1 MDLTAIDRWNTAALD
16 TMADTLGSRVTTVG
30 EVEGALRTAAQLPGW
45 FSEGGDSARSLY
57 TVTADDLRD
66 EAAVLGAA
74 QRLATET
81 SAAVKHLQARLAALR
96 SDAAAE
102 SMTINPDGSVVAAP
116 KDGTEEEQ
124 AARESKRLTLEASA
138 KALIAQAADVDA
150 DAQRVFT
157 QIQAGEISARG
168 AATMEEATR
177 AGADQGGLTP
187 LEPPADAPP
196 REVTAYWE
204 ALTPEQQQQVL
215 TDHPDWLGNV
225 DGIPMPVRHTANV
238 SLLDRE
244 QKRLEDRRDRLR
256 RQIDDHWFDGTFT
269 NEDAELEHVE
279 KKIADVEKLRQI
291 IDADPWSPDNL
302 GGKMLVLMD
311 MQSGEQGKAAIA
323 IGNPDDADHISV
335 TTPGVDTTI
344 HGSFDSMMG
353 ESENMRD
360 EVLDE
365 LQREGRGGQTVSTI
379 SWLGFEP
386 PVSDGSRPPGWYLG
400 EAAQQDRASDG
411 ADDLADFYRGLA
423 ATSTKD
429 DPHIVALGHSYG
441 SVTQGLALQEP
452 GGHPVDDA
460 VFYGSPGFEA
470 NDEPE
475 LGLEQDHGYVM
486 QGDDDWIRHTQSKG
500 PIGTNGPA
508 PNETDLVQLDVDAR
522 TTPDGVDREG
532 AYEHPDYP
540 RNGANG
546 ELRVSGY
553 LMARIIAG
561 LPPE

>member
-1 MDLTAIDRWNTAALD
+1 MDLTTIDNWNTGALD
-16 TMADTLGSRVTTVG
+16 TMAHTLGARVNTVG

-45 FSEGGDSARSLY
+45 FSDGGDSARSIY
-57 TVTADDLRD
+57 TLTADDLRD

-74 QRLATET
+74 QRLATDT
-81 SAAVKHLQARLAALR
+81 SATVKHLQARLAVLR
-96 SDAAAE
+96 TDAAAA
-102 SMTINPDGSVVAAP
+102 SMTIHPDGSVVAAP

-124 AARESKRLTLEASA
+124 AARESKRLTLEVSA

-157 QIQAGEISARG
+157 QI
-168 AATMEEATR
+168 
-177 AGADQGGLTP
+177 
-187 LEPPADAPP
+187 
-196 REVTAYWE
+196 
-204 ALTPEQQQQVL
+204 L
-215 TDHPDWLGNV
+215 TDHPEWIGNV
-225 DGIPMPVRHTANV
+225 DGIPMPVRHQANV
-238 SLLDRE
+238 SLLAVE
-244 QKRLEDRRDRLR
+244 QRRLEDRRDQLK
-256 RQIDDHWFDGTFT
+256 RQIDDHLFDGWFT
-269 NEDAELEHVE
+269 NEDAELEQVE
-279 KKIADVEKLRQI
+279 RKIADAAKLREI
-291 IDADPWSPDNL
+291 IEADPWSLDNPD
-302 GGKMLVLMD
+302 GKMLVLMD
-311 MQSGEQGKAAIA
+311 MHSGEQGKAAIA
-323 IGNPDDADHISV
+323 IGNPDDADHVSV
-335 TTPGVDTTI
+335 ATPGVDTTVR
-344 HGSFDSMMG
+344 GSFDSMMG
-353 ESENMRD
+353 ESESLRRETVEQLARAGRSD
-360 EVLDE
+360 E
-365 LQREGRGGQTVSTI
+365 TVSTI

-386 PVSDGSRPPGWYLG
+386 PVSDGSRPPGWYWA
-400 EAAQQDRASDG
+400 ESARQDRASDG

-470 NDEPE
+470 DDEPE
-475 LGLEQDHGYVM
+475 LGLEQGHGHVM
-486 QGDDDWIRHTQSKG
+486 QGDDDWIRHIQSKG
-500 PIGTNGPA
+500 PVGTNGPA

-540 RNGANG
+540 RGGTNG

-561 LPPE
+561 LSVD